1 MCPPGLPQDDSRD
14 DGPGPADLGQ
24 VRPDGESSVVEHSIT
39 SWINIVSTFMRF
51 KGEPYTRG
59 QFSFP
64 RRCSHLFPADPLLD
78 LHTTDERSYRGKVGI
93 KMFNLQLSFKARNSK
108 SNSNSD
114 KFKMCLIF
122 KVLSFKEGSA
132 TPCPSTTPVQWCST
146 RTRSRSRPSTP
157 RRSSRWTG

>member
-1 MCPPGLPQDDSRD
+1 MTVALTAWDPRTWDKSPQMVRALWRTFRHPVDLHPLHGLHAVQGRALHPRTVQHPAGCVHTCP
-14 DGPGPADLGQ
+14 
-24 VRPDGESSVVEHSIT
+24 
-39 SWINIVSTFMRF
+39 
-51 KGEPYTRG
+51 
-59 QFSFP
+59 
-64 RRCSHLFPADPLLD
+64 PADPLLD
-78 LHTTDERSYRGKVGI
+78 QHTTDERSNEGKVGI

-122 KVLSFKEGSA
+122 KVLSFQEGSA